1 MGIPHAL
8 VTCWCLLGVI
18 AMVVAVV
25 AVPLALLWLQL
36 VVVMQFA
43 DGVEAPKV
51 YSAMPWVDAAM
62 ANSVRT

>member
-1 MGIPHAL
+1 
-8 VTCWCLLGVI
+8 
-18 AMVVAVV
+18 MVVAVV